1 MAKDIGIDLGT
12 ANVLIYVEG
21 QGIALNEPSVVAIDA
36 KTDKVLA
43 IGSDAYKWID
53 RGNQDIRVVRPLK
66 DGVISDFD
74 ATEAML
80 TTFVNQLRVKGWMS
94 RPNIMIC
101 APTNITE
108 IERKA
113 IIQAAQ
119 SAGGANVYLEYEP
132 KVAAVGAGLDI
143 FDFVGSMVIDIG
155 GGTSD
160 IAVLSGGDIVASRSL
175 RMAGDQLTQDII
187 RYLRLQFGILIGMP
201 MAERIKQD
209 VGSSLQVTNPIE
221 MTIRGQDLNDANSV
235 KGLPKQVTIDSNDI
249 EEAMHATLNTIVRSA
264 KEILGKIQ
272 PGLAGDIIDRGIM
285 LTGGGALLG
294 SKVKGG
300 GIDTLL
306 QQELHVPVNISE
318 SPLDNVAKG
327 AGTLL
332 EYAKRERHNSHQI
345 LGIGNPSYKKKLDQ
359 ETQIESNNIHINKV
373 EN

>member
-21 QGIALNEPSVVAIDA
+21 QGIALNEPSVVAIDV

-94 RPNIMIC
+94 RPNISRS
-101 APTNITE
+101 TNHNITE

-119 SAGGANVYLEYEP
+119 SAGGTNVYLEYEP

-160 IAVLSGGDIVASRSL
+160 IAVLSGGDIVTSRSL

-264 KEILGKIQ
+264 KEILREIQ

>member
-21 QGIALNEPSVVAIDA
+21 EGIALNEPSVVAIDS
-36 KTDKVLA
+36 KNDSVLA

-80 TTFVNQLRVKGWMS
+80 TSFVNQLNVKGLFS
-94 RPNIMIC
+94 KPNIMIC

-108 IERKA
+108 IERRA
-113 IIQAAQ
+113 IIEAAQ
-119 SAGGANVYLEYEP
+119 QAGGANVYLEYEP

-143 FDFVGSMVIDIG
+143 YGFSGNMVIDIG

-160 IAVLSGGDIVASRSL
+160 VAVLSGGDIVSAESL
-175 RMAGDQLTQDII
+175 RMAGDQFTQDII
-187 RYLRLQFGILIGMP
+187 RYMRNEHGILIGTP
-201 MAERIKQD
+201 MAESIKREI
-209 VGSSLQVTNPIE
+209 GSAIQTKNPKS
-221 MTIRGQDLNDANSV
+221 MVIRGQNMIDANSV
-235 KGLPKQVTIDSNDI
+235 KGLPAAVTINSNDI
-249 EEAMHATLNTIVRSA
+249 EKALHNTLQEISSA
-264 KEILGKIQ
+264 AKRILSQIQ

-294 SKVKGG
+294 SSIEGG
-300 GIDTLL
+300 SIDLFL
-306 QQELHVPVNISE
+306 QNELHVPVNISD

-327 AGTLL
+327 AGMLL
-332 EYAKRERHNSHQI
+332 EYAKESRRMSRQI
-345 LGIGNPSYKKKLDQ
+345 LGIGNEK
-359 ETQIESNNIHINKV
+359 SNRVVSDSEKDIVTLNKV
-373 EN
+373 SGHE